1 MKTNLVDIEGNKIKQ
16 IEMPEFFKSEVNPN
30 LIQKILEIKKT
41 KQPYG
46 PSPVA
51 GNQYSASGKLKH
63 HRHVW
68 KSQYGRGMSRVP
80 RKQMSRRGSNFNWV
94 GATVPNTRGG
104 RRAHPPKVF
113 SMFDTGR
120 VNKKELKQAI
130 ISALSATAS
139 GKWVLKRYSSIK
151 EEPKNFPI
159 ITETKFSNLKTK
171 ELISSVKKMLG
182 ENLFQV
188 AIKKKEAKSG
198 KRRLRGRKYKSNMG
212 LLIVIG
218 EGEKLK
224 TSAFEVMNAKRIGLR
239 DLALG
244 KPGRLTIYT
253 EKAVE
258 NLKEKYGAIKK

>member
-1 MKTNLVDIEGNKIKQ
+1 MKGNILDIEGKKIKQ
-16 IEMPEFFKSEVNPN
+16 IELPKFFGEEVKLD
-30 LIQKILEIKKT
+30 LIRKILEIKKT

-51 GNQYSASGKLKH
+51 GNQHSASGKLKH

-113 SMFDTGR
+113 SMFDEGKI
-120 VNKKELKQAI
+120 NKKELRIGI

-139 GKWVLKRYSSIK
+139 GKWIEKRYFSIK

-159 ITETKFSNLKTK
+159 ITESKISTLKTK
-171 ELISSVKKMLG
+171 ELLSSIKKILG
-182 ENLFQV
+182 ENLFEI
-188 AIKKKEAKSG
+188 AIKKKEVRSG
-198 KRRLRGRKYKSNMG
+198 KSKMRGRRFKSNLG
-212 LLIVIG
+212 LLIVVG

-224 TSAFEVMNAKRIGLR
+224 TTAFDVVSAKRLGIK
-239 DLALG
+239 DLADG
-244 KPGRLTIYT
+244 NPGRLTIYT
-253 EKAVE
+253 EKAIE
-258 NLKEKYGAIKK
+258 NLTKKYGENKK